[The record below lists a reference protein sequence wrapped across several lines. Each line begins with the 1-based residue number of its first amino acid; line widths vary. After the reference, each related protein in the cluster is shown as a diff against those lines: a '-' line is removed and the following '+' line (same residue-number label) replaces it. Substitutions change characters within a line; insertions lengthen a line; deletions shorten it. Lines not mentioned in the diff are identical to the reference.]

1 MEETRRTTRRMSLA
15 ACVTEVSAHEAAR
28 LQEEQAAEAA
38 RQEQLHAEAVA
49 EQEAAEEQRR
59 SKRRKVYEENRDK
72 ACGEDQYKCPQCFF
86 INLYEDKACN
96 KLMCGGCHAKFCI
109 VCGKP
114 ATASCACIVAAW
126 AR

>member
-1 MEETRRTTRRMSLA
+1 MELEA
-15 ACVTEVSAHEAAR
+15 HVTEVPADEVLR
-28 LQEEQAAEAA
+28 LQAQQAAEAA

-49 EQEAAEEQRR
+49 KQEAAEEQRR

-72 ACGEDQYKCPQCFF
+72 ACGQDQYKCPQCFF

-96 KLMCGGCHAKFCI
+96 KLTCGSCNTKFCI

-126 AR
+126 AL